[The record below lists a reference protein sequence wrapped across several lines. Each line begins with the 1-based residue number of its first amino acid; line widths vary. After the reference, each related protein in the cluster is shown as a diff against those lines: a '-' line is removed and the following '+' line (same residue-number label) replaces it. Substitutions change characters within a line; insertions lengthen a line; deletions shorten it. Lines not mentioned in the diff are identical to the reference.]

1 MKISLKSTAL
11 GLAAFGALAIAA
23 PAWAGCGDAPVK
35 SPAMFEKGQ
44 TDSGRF
50 IRVGNDNSQ
59 GQASIAG
66 LWAVNFYIG
75 QTQTKFDWGFAA
87 WHSDGT
93 EIMNSGTRAPST
105 ENFCM
110 GVWAQTGGNSYQL
123 THYALSYDPTKAA
136 AADGG
141 INGRVVIREWV
152 NLNGRGTQFTGTY
165 TVDVYAPSGLGS
177 PTRIAQGR
185 ITGDRLTVN

>member
-1 MKISLKSTAL
+1 MRCSLKSSL
-11 GLAAFGALAIAA
+11 IGLAGLATAAAAA
-23 PAWAGCGDAPVK
+23 PAWAGCGDVSAIHPADWRPSPSEHLLQPVNLGAQ
-35 SPAMFEKGQ
+35 S
-44 TDSGRF
+44 
-50 IRVGNDNSQ
+50 IVGLWSVQ
-59 GQASIAG
+59 FIAG
-66 LWAVNFYIG
+66 GAQVDFGY
-75 QTQTKFDWGFAA
+75 AA